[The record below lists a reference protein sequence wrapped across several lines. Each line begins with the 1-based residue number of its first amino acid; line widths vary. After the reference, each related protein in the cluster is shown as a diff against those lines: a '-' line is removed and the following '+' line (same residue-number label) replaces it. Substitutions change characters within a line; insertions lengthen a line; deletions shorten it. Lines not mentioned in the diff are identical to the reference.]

1 MVVAVIDEI
10 TRSTKPLKRFEIRQ
24 SIDSSHHNCYGLGGN
39 GFCNAALMNSVN
51 PASLLLCRNL

>member
-24 SIDSSHHNCYGLGGN
+24 SIDSSDHSYGLGGN